1 MRITK
6 INKNKKKTLKNKK
19 KNKNILSPESK
30 NLVNLK
36 LLISSILCIMI
47 NKTKKKEW
55 KKYKM
60 KIN

>member
-6 INKNKKKTLKNKK
+6 INRNKIKRLKNKK
-19 KNKNILSPESK
+19 NNKNILSPESK

-47 NKTKKKEW
+47 NKTVKKEW
-55 KKYKM
+55 KKYQM

>member
-6 INKNKKKTLKNKK
+6 INRNKIKRLKNKK
-19 KNKNILSPESK
+19 NNKNILSPESK

-36 LLISSILCIMI
+36 LLIFSILCIMI
-47 NKTKKKEW
+47 NKTAKKEW
-55 KKYKM
+55 KKYQM